1 VILDGESTPVML
13 VDRQVDPV
21 KGTLLHAD
29 FKRIDLTK
37 RLRVS
42 IPVHTTGEAAG
53 VKVQGGLLEVITR
66 MIEIECL
73 PDEIPEGFT
82 VDVTELMIG
91 QAKRASDVALSGSMK
106 LVSAPETVIA
116 HSVAMRAEEVVEPT
130 AAEAAAAAV
139 TTGGRR
145 NPGRA
150 RGHQEGQEG
159 RGSARRGKGQEAC
172 RGKGQKE
179 VGRHP
184 GEARTNPERHGHMF
198 LVAGL
203 GNPGEEYALTPHNLG
218 FLTVDRLAERHGIR
232 VTRKDSKAL
241 AGVGDIDGQPVMLAK
256 PQTYMNLSGA
266 SLGPLMEKHCIGPE
280 RLVVVYDELDLGWKA
295 LRIKPKG
302 SAAGHKGMK
311 SVISSLGTSE
321 IVRVRLGI
329 YPGHPVKDGAEFVLA
344 PFKRSQIEELDE
356 FTGYAADAVR
366 AIIAEGVEMAMTKFN
381 RRAPGLNREEE

>member
-1 VILDGESTPVML
+1 
-13 VDRQVDPV
+13 
-21 KGTLLHAD
+21 
-29 FKRIDLTK
+29 
-37 RLRVS
+37 
-42 IPVHTTGEAAG
+42 
-53 VKVQGGLLEVITR
+53 
-66 MIEIECL
+66 
-73 PDEIPEGFT
+73 
-82 VDVTELMIG
+82 
-91 QAKRASDVALSGSMK
+91 
-106 LVSAPETVIA
+106 
-116 HSVAMRAEEVVEPT
+116 
-130 AAEAAAAAV
+130 
-139 TTGGRR
+139 
-145 NPGRA
+145 
-150 RGHQEGQEG
+150 
-159 RGSARRGKGQEAC
+159 
-172 RGKGQKE
+172 
-179 VGRHP
+179 
-184 GEARTNPERHGHMF
+184 MF

-344 PFKRSQIEELDE
+344 PFRRSQIEELDE